1 VWLDEADGMARWD
14 AMLWEVLMV
23 VWVVAE
29 ESMEVVSMVVAVL

>member
-1 VWLDEADGMARWD
+1 MARWD